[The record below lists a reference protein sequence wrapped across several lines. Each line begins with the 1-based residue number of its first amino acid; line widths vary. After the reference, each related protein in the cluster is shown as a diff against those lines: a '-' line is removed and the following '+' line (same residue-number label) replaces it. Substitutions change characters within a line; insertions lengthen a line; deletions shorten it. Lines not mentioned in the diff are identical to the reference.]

1 MDRKKRREFNMN
13 VIIYGRQASMDDD
26 KKELNAQMEKLTNYC
41 IDKKFAISKTI
52 FEYRSGSSISPT
64 LKAAINDSI
73 NIDALVVTDI
83 SRIARNFIECT
94 DFVQDMRKK
103 KIRIIYTEQKR
114 PLTISGICDDYGLTT
129 EEEFVASQIVRHL
142 EKEDIVTVKTAI
154 SNPNE
159 SEEFLLHAL
168 RGSIKDIENDIT
180 DSDTDEKKYIKREYI
195 RTLKCF
201 LDEPQKLK
209 DINKCIR
216 EYFELKK

>member
-1 MDRKKRREFNMN
+1 MN
-13 VIIYGRQASMDDD
+13 VIIYGRQASSEEGI
-26 KKELNAQMEKLTNYC
+26 KGIYAQMEKLTNYC

-103 KIRIIYTEQKR
+103 KIRIIYTEQKH

-142 EKEDIVTVKTAI
+142 EKEDIVIVKTAI
-154 SNPNE
+154 SNPNG
-159 SEEFLLHAL
+159 SEEFLLHAFKA
-168 RGSIKDIENDIT
+168 SIKDIENDVT
-180 DSDTDEKKYIKREYI
+180 NSDTDEKKYIKREYI
-195 RTLKCF
+195 QILKSF
-201 LDEPQKLK
+201 LDEPEKLK
-209 DINKCIR
+209 DVFKCIR
-216 EYFELKK
+216 EYYELSD